1 MQKIWDDA
9 ERTFVFTQNAEEISM
24 ATLQAKVGNGIIKV
38 SELET
43 KNV

>member
-1 MQKIWDDA
+1 
-9 ERTFVFTQNAEEISM
+9 